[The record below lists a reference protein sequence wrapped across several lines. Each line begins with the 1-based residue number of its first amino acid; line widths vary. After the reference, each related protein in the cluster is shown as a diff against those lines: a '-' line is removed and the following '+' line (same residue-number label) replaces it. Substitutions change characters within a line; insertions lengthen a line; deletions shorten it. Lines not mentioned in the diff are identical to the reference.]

1 MPDMQLIMPACT
13 VTIYKLVLHHGVGFA
28 VQLFK
33 TSTSRCLGLLC
44 KPIANVL
51 PAVEEELPD
60 DHYVITDRV
69 VPVNMATSRVVVI
82 MPRPLY
88 RVDQD
93 AGFYEVRRNG
103 WLAMDCAGYA

>member
-1 MPDMQLIMPACT
+1 MYCDHLQTSIASRCW
-13 VTIYKLVLHHGVGFA
+13 FCCAA
-28 VQLFK
+28 VQDLNQQVLGFK
-33 TSTSRCLGLLC
+33 TLLC

-69 VPVNMATSRVVVI
+69 VAVNMATSRVVVI

-88 RVDQD
+88 RVGQD